1 MSFAVGWK
9 ESFCLSCFLH
19 LSVEAIR
26 KEYFREFWQLISRHL
41 LTCLPSAGVPSS
53 FCTGWRIQCREGW
66 EQSQPHQEQL
76 SLVYLIRQVSDTNYE
91 RKNGWGVLALIV
103 PTGRHSQEYTPSYL
117 WRDIWWDLISK
128 RDMKRKRRYYL
139 KPVLHSLNSSARH
152 LDHWIIIW
160 RFHGQAHRFIDN
172 LLTFGCLMVMPPAH
186 WLSFG
191 CLMVKGHWFINNL
204 LTFRRLMVKA
214 HCLIDNGPTFGL
226 LVFTCTSRMRSPTP
240 CYTGPG
246 IGPDHLGPC
255 TWIQLS

>member
-1 MSFAVGWK
+1 MLKQSEKNILGNFGNW
-9 ESFCLSCFLH
+9 FL
-19 LSVEAIR
+19 V
-26 KEYFREFWQLISRHL
+26 
-41 LTCLPSAGVPSS
+41 TC
-53 FCTGWRIQCREGW
+53 
-66 EQSQPHQEQL
+66 
-76 SLVYLIRQVSDTNYE
+76 SLVYLQQVCLHLFVLDEEYNAEKDESNHNHTKSNYHWCTWLGKCQIPIMRE
-91 RKNGWGVLALIV
+91 KNGWGVLALIV

-128 RDMKRKRRYYL
+128 RDMKGKRRYYL